1 GKGGGHRRK
10 FGRGQRG
17 GGGGRCPEGQ
27 VGAVTPF
34 IRERPP
40 GSRPAAVI
48 SARSRRARRPRS
60 TSAPCSISSVIEA
73 ANPPPHPALRAWSS
87 APRAAHARELMAG
100 PNVEGKAQ
108 QTRVVA
114 MRGVAMTYPIGAE
127 LAVSSAALAPNNADE
142 PTGPGAQATGRAGS
156 DSGQPTNVRE
166 APIGHRQP
174 KAKDVPRGIEENLGA
189 RSPEDAAVDR
199 KLRICRDC

>member
-1 GKGGGHRRK
+1 
-10 FGRGQRG
+10 
-17 GGGGRCPEGQ
+17 
-27 VGAVTPF
+27 
-34 IRERPP
+34 
-40 GSRPAAVI
+40 
-48 SARSRRARRPRS
+48 
-60 TSAPCSISSVIEA
+60 
-73 ANPPPHPALRAWSS
+73 
-87 APRAAHARELMAG
+87 MAG

-114 MRGVAMTYPIGAE
+114 MRAVAMTYAIVAA
-127 LAVSSAALAPNNADE
+127 LAVGSAALAQNNADQPNNADQQS
-142 PTGPGAQATGRAGS
+142 GPGAQTTGRAGS